1 MSANGSVLAVG
12 GLGENHNALT
22 SAELYEA
29 SSDAWSAAGSMS
41 VARAFFQMIV
51 LADGTVLVAGGFDSN
66 DDPISSSER
75 FDPATNVWTA
85 VGSMAV
91 SRGAFQMV
99 SM

>member
-1 MSANGSVLAVG
+1 MS
-12 GLGENHNALT
+12 E
-22 SAELYEA
+22 
-29 SSDAWSAAGSMS
+29 
-41 VARAFFQMIV
+41 ARAFFQMVV

-91 SRGAFQMV
+91 ARGAFQMV

>member
-1 MSANGSVLAVG
+1 MV
-12 GLGENHNALT
+12 
-22 SAELYEA
+22 
-29 SSDAWSAAGSMS
+29 
-41 VARAFFQMIV
+41 V